1 MTTHTLSATAE
12 PLGDDAAPRL
22 RIGEL
27 LVQAGKLSARDLDRA
42 LSAQQEMGSMLGR
55 VLVRLGLVSDN
66 DVAQALSVQLGIP
79 LVPADGFPDL
89 MPGVEGLLSEF
100 LHANAI
106 YPLRL
111 EDGQLHMAMAVPQD
125 AFVVKALHLA
135 TGCTIR
141 PHLALEGDI
150 EKALAEPVE
159 EADDADDGF
168 GDGLDGG
175 DFVEHLKDLASEAP
189 VIRLVNTIIG
199 RVIDLRASDIHL
211 EPFDEACTCATGWTA

>member
-1 MTTHTLSATAE
+1 MTTQTFMPGAL
-12 PLGDDAAPRL
+12 LGDAAAQRP

-66 DVAQALSVQLGIP
+66 DVAQALSTQLGIP

-89 MPGVEGLLSEF
+89 MPEVEGLLPEF

-111 EDGQLHMAMAVPQD
+111 EDGGSVPN
-125 AFVVKALHLA
+125 
-135 TGCTIR
+135 R
-141 PHLALEGDI
+141 
-150 EKALAEPVE
+150 
-159 EADDADDGF
+159 
-168 GDGLDGG
+168 
-175 DFVEHLKDLASEAP
+175 
-189 VIRLVNTIIG
+189 
-199 RVIDLRASDIHL
+199 IH
-211 EPFDEACTCATGWTA
+211 